1 MLTHL
6 IHCCID
12 FYFFTVVNNNKKDI
26 SICNQI
32 LVCQKK
38 KKREKEKIK
47 KDTFSS
53 TACMPCTIVCSLK
66 AGVELE
72 RPKLPNHFYH
82 GKSFV
87 GWKVYCI
94 HAQYVLFQGCVLT
107 LCFGLFILYYIL
119 HTNSTSAIIQK
130 WLGKSKTLALEGCV
144 PLGNIHPQ
152 GQGGI

>member
-47 KDTFSS
+47 KGHIFFDSMH
-53 TACMPCTIVCSLK
+53 AMYYCMQPEGRS
-66 AGVELE
+66 GVGT
-72 RPKLPNHFYH
+72 PQIA
-82 GKSFV
+82 KSFLP
-87 GWKVYCI
+87 WKVVRWMESLLHTCI
-94 HAQYVLFQGCVLT
+94 VLFQGCVLT

>member
-6 IHCCID
+6 IYCCID

-47 KDTFSS
+47 KGHIFFHSMHAMQYYCMQPEASSGVGTPQIAKSFLPWKVVRWMESLLHTCTSTFSRV
-53 TACMPCTIVCSLK
+53 CT
-66 AGVELE
+66 
-72 RPKLPNHFYH
+72 Y
-82 GKSFV
+82 FV
-87 GWKVYCI
+87 FWVV
-94 HAQYVLFQGCVLT
+94 HT
-107 LCFGLFILYYIL
+107 IL

>member
-6 IHCCID
+6 IYCCID

-47 KDTFSS
+47 KGHIFFDSMH
-53 TACMPCTIVCSLK
+53 AMYYCMQPEGRS
-66 AGVELE
+66 GVGT
-72 RPKLPNHFYH
+72 PQIA
-82 GKSFV
+82 KSFLP
-87 GWKVYCI
+87 WKVVRWMESLLHTCI
-94 HAQYVLFQGCVLT
+94 VLFQGCVLT

-144 PLGNIHPQ
+144 LLGNIHPQ
-152 GQGGI
+152 GHGGI

>member
-26 SICNQI
+26 SVCNQI

-47 KDTFSS
+47 KGHIFFDSMH
-53 TACMPCTIVCSLK
+53 AMYYCMQPEGRS
-66 AGVELE
+66 GVGT
-72 RPKLPNHFYH
+72 PQIA
-82 GKSFV
+82 KSFLP
-87 GWKVYCI
+87 WKVVRWMESLLHTCFFKGVY
-94 HAQYVLFQGCVLT
+94 LLCVLG
-107 LCFGLFILYYIL
+107 CSYYTTI
-119 HTNSTSAIIQK
+119 HTNFTSAIIQK